1 MKAPRTYVLMFCFVG
16 IEADRV
22 LYEDFEEPID
32 NSVEGS
38 VAAPAYDD
46 EYEVQSFKD

>member
-1 MKAPRTYVLMFCFVG
+1 MYTYTYVLMFCFLG